1 VAFACVLRPILMK
14 GYHMTISKILF
25 STLAVS
31 AFALVTPAT
40 AKVATG
46 SNVSDMTVTDSN
58 GVQHNL
64 SDFAGKKVV
73 LEWTNEGC
81 PYVKKHY
88 ITNNMQKTQ
97 AMATADGAVWL
108 SIISSAPGKQG
119 YKSGAEA
126 NAWKTSQDA
135 ASTAVILDPSGNM
148 GRTFAAK
155 TTPHMYIIDETQTLV
170 YQGAIDDNRSASPK
184 TVAGAKNY
192 VLAAMDDLKA
202 GNAVAESD
210 TAPYGCSVKYGS

>member
-1 VAFACVLRPILMK
+1 
-14 GYHMTISKILF
+14 MTISKILL

-31 AFALVTPAT
+31 ALTIAVPAT
-40 AKVATG
+40 AKIATG
-46 SNVSDMTVTDSN
+46 SNVSDMIVTDSN

-88 ITNNMQKTQ
+88 KTNNMQKTQ
-97 AMATADGAVWL
+97 AMAAADGAVWL

-119 YKSGAEA
+119 YKTGAEA
-126 NAWKTSQDA
+126 NEWKTDQGA
-135 ASTAVILDPSGNM
+135 ASTAVVLDPSGEM
-148 GRTFAAK
+148 GRSFAAK
-155 TTPHMYIIDETQTLV
+155 TTPHMYIIDENQTLV

-192 VLAAMDDLKA
+192 VVAAMEDLKA
-202 GNAVAESD
+202 GNAVSVSE

>member
-1 VAFACVLRPILMK
+1 
-14 GYHMTISKILF
+14 MTISKILF

-31 AFALVTPAT
+31 ALTLAAPAT
-40 AKVATG
+40 AKIATG

-88 ITNNMQKTQ
+88 TTNNMQKTQ
-97 AMATADGAVWL
+97 AMAEAEGAVWL
-108 SIISSAPGKQG
+108 SVISSAPGKQG
-119 YKSGAEA
+119 YKTGEQANEWKEAQGAEV
-126 NAWKTSQDA
+126 
-135 ASTAVILDPSGNM
+135 TAIVLDPAGDM
-148 GRTFAAK
+148 GKSFAAK
-155 TTPHMYIIDETQTLV
+155 TTPHMYIIDESQTLV
-170 YQGAIDDNRSASPK
+170 YQGAIDDNRSANPA

-192 VLAAMDDLKA
+192 VAAAMDDLKA

-210 TAPYGCSVKYGS
+210 TAPYGCSIKYQS

>member
-1 VAFACVLRPILMK
+1 
-14 GYHMTISKILF
+14 MTISKILF

-31 AFALVTPAT
+31 ALALAAPAT
-40 AKVATG
+40 AKIATG

-88 ITNNMQKTQ
+88 TTNNMQKTQ
-97 AMATADGAVWL
+97 AMAEAEGAVWL
-108 SIISSAPGKQG
+108 SVISSAPGKQG
-119 YKSGAEA
+119 YKTGEQANEWKETQGAEV
-126 NAWKTSQDA
+126 
-135 ASTAVILDPSGNM
+135 TAIVLDPAGDM
-148 GRTFAAK
+148 GKSFAAK
-155 TTPHMYIIDETQTLV
+155 TTPHMYIIDESQTLV
-170 YQGAIDDNRSASPK
+170 YQGAIDDNRSANPA

-192 VLAAMDDLKA
+192 VAAAMDDLKA

-210 TAPYGCSVKYGS
+210 TAPYGCSIKYQS

>member
-1 VAFACVLRPILMK
+1 
-14 GYHMTISKILF
+14 MTISKILF

-31 AFALVTPAT
+31 ALALAAPAT
-40 AKVATG
+40 AKIATG

-88 ITNNMQKTQ
+88 TTNNMQKTQ
-97 AMATADGAVWL
+97 AMATAEGAVWL
-108 SIISSAPGKQG
+108 SVISSAPGKQG
-119 YKSGAEA
+119 YKSGDEA
-126 NAWKTSQDA
+126 NAWKADQGA
-135 ASTAVILDPSGNM
+135 ASTAIVLDPAGDM
-148 GRTFAAK
+148 GKAFAAK
-155 TTPHMYIIDETQTLV
+155 TTPHMYIIDENQTLV
-170 YQGAIDDNRSASPK
+170 YQGAIDDNRSASPA
-184 TVAGAKNY
+184 TVEGAKNY

-202 GNAVAESD
+202 GNPVATSD
-210 TAPYGCSVKYGS
+210 TPPYGCSVKYKS

>member
-1 VAFACVLRPILMK
+1 
-14 GYHMTISKILF
+14 MTISKILF

-31 AFALVTPAT
+31 ALALAVPAT
-40 AKVATG
+40 AKITTG

-88 ITNNMQKTQ
+88 TTNNMQKTQ
-97 AMATADGAVWL
+97 AMAEAEGAVWL
-108 SIISSAPGKQG
+108 SVISSAPGKQG
-119 YKSGAEA
+119 YKTGEQANEWKETQGAEV
-126 NAWKTSQDA
+126 
-135 ASTAVILDPSGNM
+135 TAIVLDPAGDM
-148 GRTFAAK
+148 GKSFAAK
-155 TTPHMYIIDETQTLV
+155 TTPHMYIIDEDQTLV
-170 YQGAIDDNRSASPK
+170 YQGAIDDNRSANPA

-192 VLAAMDDLKA
+192 VAAAMDDLKA

-210 TAPYGCSVKYGS
+210 TPPYGCSIKYQS